1 LLIVS
6 PDSQAPACPL
16 SGRNST
22 YRAVR
27 NCGATSQDIA
37 SLSDTFKQTLI
48 AWLGSATNGI
58 HQLFADIGNFQTVN
72 TATTNTQKLCISKSD
87 GGSVCVTGDQLAALL
102 ANQTTRKTQ

>member
-27 NCGATSQDIA
+27 NCGATSN
-37 SLSDTFKQTLI
+37 LLRYLLF
-48 AWLGSATNGI
+48 GI
-58 HQLFADIGNFQTVN
+58 KNDCTPKKVCACDV
-72 TATTNTQKLCISKSD
+72 IS
-87 GGSVCVTGDQLAALL
+87 
-102 ANQTTRKTQ
+102 